1 MTITPSQKV
10 TRAVTT
16 QKPRKLSAAFQRHV
30 DQLSRTHVALRD
42 IIEHAVLSFDQPL
55 SVAEVTAY
63 VNDQLDEKYDKATIR
78 ISLKELVSSGR
89 LIGRVETMDERAIR
103 ANGQA
108 MTSRPATLYFD
119 GQADEVPART
129 VSEAVPGVVL
139 QGPGRRPSGR
149 ALPKPTVRQ
158 ARSKVAGKPGRVTK
172 TQARETVE
180 PTGADTGAIDFLIEK
195 LVAARTQELQAELS
209 EARARLVELEGS
221 AGKLE
226 ALRELLS

>member
-1 MTITPSQKV
+1 MTITPSQEV
-10 TRAVTT
+10 TRTVTT
-16 QKPRKLSAAFQRHV
+16 RTPRKLNATLRRRV
-30 DQLSRTHVALRD
+30 DQLSQTHVALRD

-63 VNDQLDEKYDKATIR
+63 VNDQLGEKYDKSTIR

-119 GQADEVPART
+119 GRADEVPART
-129 VSEAVPGVVL
+129 VSEAVPGVTL
-139 QGPGRRPSGR
+139 QGPGRRGSGSLR
-149 ALPKPTVRQ
+149 KPNVRQ

-209 EARARLVELEGS
+209 EARARLAELEGA

-226 ALRELLS
+226 ALRGLLS

>member
-10 TRAVTT
+10 TRTVTT
-16 QKPRKLSAAFQRHV
+16 QTPRKLNAALRRHV
-30 DQLSRTHVALRD
+30 DQLSQTHVALRD

-63 VNDQLDEKYDKATIR
+63 VNEQLGEMYDKATIR

-89 LIGRVETMDERAIR
+89 LIGRVETQEERTLR
-103 ANGQA
+103 AGGKPS
-108 MTSRPATLYFD
+108 TSRPATLYFD

-129 VSEAVPGVVL
+129 VLEAVPGVTL
-139 QGPGRRPSGR
+139 QGPGRRGSGR
-149 ALPKPTVRQ
+149 PLRKPTVRQ

-172 TQARETVE
+172 TEARETVE
-180 PTGADTGAIDFLIEK
+180 PTGADMGAIEFLIEK
-195 LVAARTQELQAELS
+195 LVAARTEELQAELS
-209 EARARLVELEGS
+209 EARARLVELEGT

-226 ALRELLS
+226 ALRGLLS

>member
-1 MTITPSQKV
+1 MTITPSQEV

-16 QKPRKLSAAFQRHV
+16 QAPRKLNSALRRRV
-30 DQLSRTHVALRD
+30 DQLSQTHVALRD

-63 VNDQLDEKYDKATIR
+63 VNEQLGEKYDKSTIR

-89 LIGRVETMDERAIR
+89 LISRIETLNERTIR
-103 ANGQA
+103 AGG
-108 MTSRPATLYFD
+108 RPANSRQAALYFD

-129 VSEAVPGVVL
+129 VLEAVPGVTL
-139 QGPGRRPSGR
+139 QRPGRRGSGSLR
-149 ALPKPTVRQ
+149 KPTVRQ

-172 TQARETVE
+172 TQAREIVE
-180 PTGADTGAIDFLIEK
+180 PTGTDMGAVEFLIEK
-195 LVAARTQELQAELS
+195 LVAARTEELQAELS
-209 EARARLVELEGS
+209 EARARLVELEAT

-226 ALRELLS
+226 ALRGLLS